1 MQTWEGRLMHGNPS
15 CKRGP
20 AFLLTQDARLA
31 SQVNASLAPLA
42 PSFAVFSDELE
53 LLRSLRH
60 SPCELLVFDATC
72 VASDDSSLLA
82 WQRCH
87 SSHPTPLIVLG
98 RFDCTHDIL
107 AWYHAGAHDVL
118 ALPFNAHELHV
129 RAALALSP
137 VAEACSESQQLSV
150 GPYHL
155 IRDENTVYLH
165 GKPIVLTAREFSI
178 AWLLFSSPGVCFR
191 RCQLAKAVWG
201 SHTEFTDRTM
211 EQHIYKLR
219 KKLQLCNHSG
229 AVRIRTVY
237 SHGYKLELALQDS
250 NVPTPGK
257 AVSPGT
263 AHRAAAC

>member
-1 MQTWEGRLMHGNPS
+1 MHDHSSHAHGS
-15 CKRGP
+15 

-31 SQVNASLAPLA
+31 SQVNASLAPL
-42 PSFAVFSDELE
+42 SSNFSVFSDELE

-60 SPCELLVFDATC
+60 SPCELLIFDASC
-72 VASDDSSLLA
+72 VTSDDSSLLA

-87 SSHPTPLIVLG
+87 SGHPTPLIVVG
-98 RFDCTHDIL
+98 RFDSANDIL
-107 AWYHAGAHDVL
+107 GWYRAGAQDVL
-118 ALPFNAHELHV
+118 ALPFNSHELHV
-129 RAALALSP
+129 RAALAMSP
-137 VAEACSESQQLSV
+137 VTQECPETQQLSV
-150 GPYHL
+150 GPYQL

-165 GKPIVLTAREFSI
+165 GKPVVLTAREFSI

-237 SHGYKLELALQDS
+237 SHGYKLELALHDKDATTMS
-250 NVPTPGK
+250 K
-257 AVSPGT
+257 AVSPSLSP

>member
-1 MQTWEGRLMHGNPS
+1 MHGNLPGKHGS
-15 CKRGP
+15 

-60 SPCELLVFDATC
+60 SPCELLIFDATC

-87 SSHPTPLIVLG
+87 SGHPTPLIVLG
-98 RFDCTHDIL
+98 RFDCAHDIL
-107 AWYHAGAHDVL
+107 AWYRAGAHDVL
-118 ALPFNAHELHV
+118 ALPFNSHELHV

-137 VAEACSESQQLSV
+137 VAEACPESQQLSV
-150 GPYHL
+150 GPYQL

-229 AVRIRTVY
+229 VVRIRTVY
-237 SHGYKLELALQDS
+237 SHGYKLELALQDKDA
-250 NVPTPGK
+250 PTPGK
-257 AVSPGT
+257 VVSPSTG
-263 AHRAAAC
+263 HHAAAC

>member
-1 MQTWEGRLMHGNPS
+1 MSGHPSGKHGS
-15 CKRGP
+15 

-42 PSFAVFSDELE
+42 PQIAVFSDELE
-53 LLRSLRH
+53 LLRCLRH
-60 SPCELLVFDATC
+60 SPCDLLIFDATC

-87 SSHPTPLIVLG
+87 SGHPTPLIVLG
-98 RFDCTHDIL
+98 RFDCPADIL
-107 AWYHAGAHDVL
+107 AWYQAGAQEVL
-118 ALPFNAHELHV
+118 ALPFNSHELQV
-129 RAALALSP
+129 RAAMTIAP
-137 VAEACSESQQLSV
+137 APEACQESQRLNV
-150 GPYHL
+150 GPYQL
-155 IRDENTVYLH
+155 IREENTVYLH

-219 KKLQLCNHSG
+219 KKLKLCNHSG

-237 SHGYKLELALQDS
+237 SHGYKLELALQDKD
-250 NVPTPGK
+250 PLMHGK
-257 AVSPGT
+257 NASPSAG
-263 AHRAAAC
+263 HHAAAC

>member
-1 MQTWEGRLMHGNPS
+1 MHGNPPLGKQGS
-15 CKRGP
+15 

-31 SQVNASLAPLA
+31 SQVNASLAPLG
-42 PSFAVFSDELE
+42 PQIAVFSDELE

-60 SPCELLVFDATC
+60 SPCELLIFDATC
-72 VASDDSSLLA
+72 VASDDSSVLA

-87 SSHPTPLIVLG
+87 SGHPTPLIVLG
-98 RFDCTHDIL
+98 RFDSPNEIL
-107 AWYHAGAHDVL
+107 AWYRAGAQEVL
-118 ALPFNAHELHV
+118 ALPFNSHELQV
-129 RAALALSP
+129 RSALAISP
-137 VAEACSESQQLSV
+137 VAHTCQESQHLSV

-155 IRDENTVYLH
+155 IREENTVYLH

-219 KKLQLCNHSG
+219 KKLQLCNNSG

-237 SHGYKLELALQDS
+237 SHGYKLELSSQDKD
-250 NVPTPGK
+250 PLMPGK
-257 AVSPGT
+257 SNSPSS
-263 AHRAAAC
+263 AHHSAAC

>member
-1 MQTWEGRLMHGNPS
+1 MYGNPPNQHGS
-15 CKRGP
+15 

-31 SQVNASLAPLA
+31 SQVNASLAPLP
-42 PSFAVFSDELE
+42 PSFSVFSDELE

-60 SPCELLVFDATC
+60 SACELLIFDATC
-72 VASDDSSLLA
+72 VASDDSSVLA
-82 WQRCH
+82 WQHCH
-87 SSHPTPLIVLG
+87 SGHPTPLIVLG
-98 RFDCTHDIL
+98 RFDCANDIL
-107 AWYHAGAHDVL
+107 AWYRAGAQDVL
-118 ALPFNAHELHV
+118 ALPFNSHELHV
-129 RAALALSP
+129 RAALAISP
-137 VAEACSESQQLSV
+137 VAQACPETQHLSL
-150 GPYHL
+150 GPYQL

-237 SHGYKLELALQDS
+237 SHGYKLELSAHDKDA
-250 NVPTPGK
+250 VTMIK
-257 AVSPGT
+257 AVSSSP

>member
-1 MQTWEGRLMHGNPS
+1 MHGAPPPGKQGS
-15 CKRGP
+15 

-31 SQVNASLAPLA
+31 SQVNASLAPLGA
-42 PSFAVFSDELE
+42 QFAVFSDELE

-60 SPCELLVFDATC
+60 SPCELLIFDATC
-72 VASDDSSLLA
+72 VASDDSSVLA

-87 SSHPTPLIVLG
+87 SGQPTPLIVLG
-98 RFDCTHDIL
+98 RFDSPDEIL
-107 AWYHAGAHDVL
+107 AWYRAGAQEVL
-118 ALPFNAHELHV
+118 ALPFNSHELQV
-129 RAALALSP
+129 RSALAISP
-137 VAEACSESQQLSV
+137 VAHTCQESQHLSV
-150 GPYHL
+150 GPYRL
-155 IRDENTVYLH
+155 IREENTVYLD

-237 SHGYKLELALQDS
+237 SHGYKLELASQDKD
-250 NVPTPGK
+250 PLIPGK
-257 AVSPGT
+257 STGTGSST
-263 AHRAAAC
+263 AHHAAAC

>member
-1 MQTWEGRLMHGNPS
+1 MGALSPKPQGS
-15 CKRGP
+15 

-42 PSFAVFSDELE
+42 RNLSVFPDELD

-60 SPCELLVFDATC
+60 SPCELLIFDASC
-72 VASDDSSLLA
+72 VSSDDSSLLA

-87 SSHPTPLIVLG
+87 SGHPTPLIVLG
-98 RFDCTHDIL
+98 RFDCATDIL
-107 AWYHAGAHDVL
+107 SWYRAGAQDVL
-118 ALPFNAHELHV
+118 ALPFNSHELHV

-137 VAEACSESQQLSV
+137 VAPACTELQQLSV
-150 GPYHL
+150 GPYQL

-165 GKPIVLTAREFSI
+165 GTPIMLTAREFSI

-237 SHGYKLELALQDS
+237 SHGYKLELAQHDKNATAMSKTLIPSLSQ
-250 NVPTPGK
+250 
-257 AVSPGT
+257 
-263 AHRAAAC
+263 AHRGAAC